1 MSVKL
6 KISKGRKKSLVKLP
20 VAFLDRYLPD
30 VNGDYLRIYL
40 YCLKLCVENIEL
52 SDLQIAKNLG
62 VLKNDVKNAWKY
74 WEREGVLSIAA
85 DGTIELENPEELEFI
100 QFKTK
105 LEDEGAAPSHER
117 VFAVIKDDKKLKKA
131 VQVIE
136 SIYCELLTQNDVLM
150 IYEAVVAKKIPLEVF
165 TITLSHCLEN
175 NKKNMKYI
183 VKVVSENYKNGLTTV
198 EDVEEHFRILGES
211 RQYTGLVKK
220 AVNIG
225 GRDLIDMEKTFV
237 DKWKTA
243 DKSLEEVKAAYE
255 KTVMNTGKLSFPYM
269 DKIIMSENGNKP
281 AAKSSIKPGPLNNFN
296 QDRPNFNQ
304 IMDDLIKRQY
314 NTGSD

>member
-1 MSVKL
+1 MPVKL
-6 KISKGRKKSLVKLP
+6 KISKGRKKTLVKLP
-20 VAFLDRYLPD
+20 VAFLDRYLPE

-40 YCLKLCVENIEL
+40 YCLKLCVENTEL
-52 SDLQIAKNLG
+52 SDAQIAKNLG
-62 VLKNDVKNAWKY
+62 VLKSDVKNAWKY
-74 WEREGVLSIAA
+74 WEREGALSIAA
-85 DGTIELENPEELEFI
+85 DGTIEFENPEELEFT
-100 QFKTK
+100 QAKAKFA
-105 LEDEGAAPSHER
+105 EDEAAPPPER
-117 VFAVIKDDKKLKKA
+117 VFAVIKNDKKLKKA

-175 NKKNMKYI
+175 KKKNMKYI
-183 VKVVSENYKNGLTTV
+183 VKVVLENYKNGLSTV
-198 EDVEEHFRILGES
+198 EDVEEHFRFLSES
-211 RQYTGLVKK
+211 GQYAGLVKK

-225 GRDLIDMEKTFV
+225 GRDLIGPERAFV

-243 DKSLEEVKAAYE
+243 DKSLEDVKAAYE

-281 AAKSSIKPGPLNNFN
+281 AAKSSVKPGALNNFN
-296 QDRPNFNQ
+296 QARPNFNQ
-304 IMDDLIKRQY
+304 IMDDLIKKQY
-314 NTGSD
+314 E